1 MVGKSKEVLMATVK
15 EVYELLKK
23 KKAAG
28 EKIGMFGESLI
39 EFFEKE
45 KEPSTTKEI
54 HVSFI
59 KNNKRETNENT

>member
-1 MVGKSKEVLMATVK
+1 MATVK

-28 EKIGMFGESLI
+28 DKIGMFAESLI
-39 EFFEKE
+39 EAFENE
-45 KEPSTTKEI
+45 QEPSTTKEV

-59 KNNKRETNENT
+59 KYKKEDKNDS